1 LEQTVIRSEIQHH
14 GGAASY
20 VFSGSRV
27 GTMRELFGDR
37 RRAFYGQLHRS
48 SFRRCRQT
56 RWPNASPSASSGPA
70 ARSVP
75 QRTPVLVLG
84 EGHSRRTMLLA
95 HALRRFAFK
104 GRVST
109 EAPQDPSLSMPHQL
123 APCRRPLEPTAGEV
137 VAGT

>member
-1 LEQTVIRSEIQHH
+1 MH
-14 GGAASY
+14 
-20 VFSGSRV
+20 
-27 GTMRELFGDR
+27 
-37 RRAFYGQLHRS
+37 RRALRADRPLGRYRNG
-48 SFRRCRQT
+48 RRCSYSARDILGG
-56 RWPNASPSASSGPA
+56 PCCSP
-70 ARSVP
+70 
-75 QRTPVLVLG
+75 
-84 EGHSRRTMLLA
+84 